1 MSDGIYYEYLSN
13 IICGTVFVIISFVFA
28 LKTKQIILKGRFAKA
43 WNVVFMILG
52 YNVFWYFVSLLFLLQ
67 RNDYFFSISIAGNLF
82 STGLFSMISTYIVY
96 FIYGQ
101 LKRKY
106 QEQSAYN
113 DQLLKA
119 SQFKTE
125 FMATI
130 SHELR
135 TPLNAV
141 IGFSD
146 LLLEGLYGTLNNDQ
160 LKFVKDISSSASHLL
175 DLINQVLDISKI
187 ESGKMQLNV
196 RRVNLNELL
205 DQIYA
210 SLRLSI
216 ENKNLSFVKK
226 GLDGPR
232 YVFADTVRMREI
244 LLNLIGNAV
253 KFTIQGSITV
263 SFNENKDDFEIQ
275 VSDTGIG
282 IAPRDFGKVFKE
294 FEHIEKPK
302 GMNVPGTGL
311 GLPLTKRLVEL
322 HGGQL
327 SFTSELGKGTTF
339 VVRLPKK
346 LEAHMVEKTGPSDS
360 EERERKREST
370 YNILLIE
377 DDRKDALMIKTLLDS
392 ITSFES
398 KFYLAPTLQ
407 KGLEYLDQC
416 DINVVLLDLI
426 LPDSRDMNTVKIVL
440 GRRPDVPVI
449 ILTRT
454 EDNDLAIDAVRKG
467 AQDYLIK
474 TELTTQLLEH
484 VIEFSVERQKRM
496 PRL

>member
-1 MSDGIYYEYLSN
+1 MADGLYFGYLIS
-13 IICGTVFVIISFVFA
+13 IICGSGFAIIAFVFA
-28 LKTKQIILKGRFAKA
+28 LKTKKIIFKGRFAKG
-43 WNVVFMILG
+43 WNVVFIILG
-52 YNVFWYFVSLLFLLQ
+52 YSILWYMISLFSLLQ
-67 RNDYFFSISIAGNLF
+67 GNDYIFSISVSGNLF
-82 STGLFSMISTYIVY
+82 STGLFSLISVYIVY

-101 LKRKY
+101 LRHRY
-106 QEQSAYN
+106 EDQATYN

-125 FMATI
+125 FMSTM

-146 LLLEGLYGTLNNDQ
+146 LLLEGLYGNLNNDQ
-160 LKFVKDISSSASHLL
+160 LKFVKDISDSASHLL

-187 ESGKMQLNV
+187 ESGKMHLNV
-196 RRVNLNELL
+196 RRVNLNEMLE
-205 DQIYA
+205 QINA
-210 SLRLSI
+210 STKLAI
-216 ENKNLSFVKK
+216 ENKNVKIVTT
-226 GLDGPR
+226 GFDEPR
-232 YVFADTVRMREI
+232 NIFADPVRMREI

-253 KFTIQGSITV
+253 KFTMQGFITI
-263 SFNENKDDFEIQ
+263 SFKENQYYFEIG

-282 IAPRDFGKVFKE
+282 ISPKDFGRIFKE
-294 FEHIEKPK
+294 FEHIEKPE

-327 SFTSELGKGTTF
+327 SFTSELGKGTAF
-339 VVRLPKK
+339 IIRLPKK
-346 LEAHMVEKTGPSDS
+346 LEKQVVDTFTPSGTEDAEGKKIPVYS
-360 EERERKREST
+360 
-370 YNILLIE
+370 ILLIE
-377 DDRKDALMIKTLLDS
+377 DDRKDALMVKTIIDS
-392 ITSFES
+392 ITSFQNR
-398 KFYLAPTLQ
+398 FYLASTLQ

-416 DINVVLLDLI
+416 DINIILLDLI

-440 GRRPDVPVI
+440 GRKPNVPVI

-454 EDNDLAIDAVRKG
+454 DDMDLAMEIVKKG

-474 TELTTQLLEH
+474 TELTAQLLEH
-484 VIEFSVERQKRM
+484 VIKFSVVRQKRI
-496 PRL
+496 PKS

>member
-322 HGGQL
+322 
-327 SFTSELGKGTTF
+327 
-339 VVRLPKK
+339 
-346 LEAHMVEKTGPSDS
+346 
-360 EERERKREST
+360 
-370 YNILLIE
+370 
-377 DDRKDALMIKTLLDS
+377 
-392 ITSFES
+392 
-398 KFYLAPTLQ
+398 
-407 KGLEYLDQC
+407 
-416 DINVVLLDLI
+416 
-426 LPDSRDMNTVKIVL
+426 
-440 GRRPDVPVI
+440 
-449 ILTRT
+449 
-454 EDNDLAIDAVRKG
+454 
-467 AQDYLIK
+467 
-474 TELTTQLLEH
+474 
-484 VIEFSVERQKRM
+484 
-496 PRL
+496 

>member
-1 MSDGIYYEYLSN
+1 MVEGIYYGYLIN
-13 IICGTVFVIISFVFA
+13 IVFGSGFVIFAFVFA
-28 LKTKQIILKGRFAKA
+28 LKTKNIIFKGRFAKA
-43 WNVVFMILG
+43 WNVVFIILG
-52 YNVFWYFVSLLFLLQ
+52 FNIFWYIVSLSSLLQ
-67 RNDYFFSISIAGNLF
+67 GNDYIFSISMSGTLF
-82 STGLFSMISTYIVY
+82 SSGLFSLISVYIVY

-101 LKRKY
+101 LKYRY
-106 QEQSAYN
+106 EEQTTYN

-125 FMATI
+125 FMATM

-146 LLLEGLYGTLNNDQ
+146 LLLEGLYGNLNNEQ
-160 LKFVKDISSSASHLL
+160 LKFVKDISDSASHLL

-187 ESGKMQLNV
+187 ESGKMHLNV
-196 RRVNLNELL
+196 RRVNLNEMLE
-205 DQIYA
+205 QINA
-210 SLRLSI
+210 SIKLAI
-216 ENKNLSFVKK
+216 ENKNLRIVTT
-226 GLDGPR
+226 GLDEPR
-232 YVFADTVRMREI
+232 IIFVDPVRLREI
-244 LLNLIGNAV
+244 LLNLIGNAI
-253 KFTIQGSITV
+253 KFTMQGFITI
-263 SFNENKDDFEIQ
+263 SFKETVDDFEIRI
-275 VSDTGIG
+275 SDTGIG
-282 IAPRDFGKVFKE
+282 ISSKDFGRIFKE
-294 FEHIEKPK
+294 FEHIEKPE

-327 SFTSELGKGTTF
+327 SFTSELGKGTAF

-346 LEAHMVEKTGPSDS
+346 LEAQVVDASIPSGNEDAQGKKVPVYS
-360 EERERKREST
+360 
-370 YNILLIE
+370 ILLIE
-377 DDRKDALMIKTLLDS
+377 DDRKDALMVKTIIDS
-392 ITSFES
+392 ITSFEN

-416 DINVVLLDLI
+416 EINIILLDLI

-440 GRRPDVPVI
+440 GRKPNVPVI

-454 EDNDLAIDAVRKG
+454 DDKDLAIEIVRKG

-484 VIEFSVERQKRM
+484 VIKFSIERQKRV
-496 PRL
+496 PKA

>member
-1 MSDGIYYEYLSN
+1 M
-13 IICGTVFVIISFVFA
+13 
-28 LKTKQIILKGRFAKA
+28 
-43 WNVVFMILG
+43 
-52 YNVFWYFVSLLFLLQ
+52 
-67 RNDYFFSISIAGNLF
+67 
-82 STGLFSMISTYIVY
+82 
-96 FIYGQ
+96 
-101 LKRKY
+101 
-106 QEQSAYN
+106 
-113 DQLLKA
+113 
-119 SQFKTE
+119 
-125 FMATI
+125 
-130 SHELR
+130 
-135 TPLNAV
+135 
-141 IGFSD
+141 
-146 LLLEGLYGTLNNDQ
+146 
-160 LKFVKDISSSASHLL
+160 
-175 DLINQVLDISKI
+175 
-187 ESGKMQLNV
+187 
-196 RRVNLNELL
+196 
-205 DQIYA
+205 
-210 SLRLSI
+210 
-216 ENKNLSFVKK
+216 
-226 GLDGPR
+226 
-232 YVFADTVRMREI
+232 
-244 LLNLIGNAV
+244 
-253 KFTIQGSITV
+253 
-263 SFNENKDDFEIQ
+263 
-275 VSDTGIG
+275 
-282 IAPRDFGKVFKE
+282 
-294 FEHIEKPK
+294 
-302 GMNVPGTGL
+302 
-311 GLPLTKRLVEL
+311 EL